1 MSKRRM
7 RVVFFGVVCL
17 VVFSFTWVIFAA
29 GEKGGKEAKANII
42 VYIPQ
47 VGFAGETSIAHY
59 NGAYYTAKK
68 YGYEFVMGDPNFDP
82 ATQVNMLEDYV
93 SEAKTTGNIAGI
105 VFQPVD
111 RKLSIAAVKKVNEA
125 GIPIIIFDTDLEGGC
140 EALAIVKTSLE
151 EEGRQAGNYLIEL
164 LEQKYGAPRGTV
176 LGILGPLGGPASS
189 GRTAGFREI
198 IDQYAGVKVI
208 EKPTDWQIP
217 KAESAA
223 RDVLTANPNIDAIYS
238 ASDYL
243 SEGIESGMHT
253 AGKVI
258 PSGEKGHVFW
268 VSIDGMGI
276 GLERIR
282 RGIMDFTS
290 SGNFHVQ
297 TIIATKMLIEYISEG
312 KAPKVGDVI
321 NGDYI
326 EDEHAYWAPAEVIS
340 HPVGP
345 LVNLMPYP
353 IDLSNVD
360 DPNLWGNIKWEA
372 PKE

>member
-1 MSKRRM
+1 MRR
-7 RVVFFGVVCL
+7 FSLKKLCFIVVC
-17 VVFSFTWVIFAA
+17 VFGILLSSLCFAA
-29 GEKGGKEAKANII
+29 GEREEEAKVI

-59 NGAYYTAKK
+59 NGAYYTARE
-68 YGYEFVMGDPNFDP
+68 YGYDFVMGDPNFDA
-82 ATQVNMLEDYV
+82 ATQVNMLEDYIA
-93 SEAKTTGNIAGI
+93 EAKSRGNIAGI
-105 VFQPVD
+105 IFQPVD
-111 RKLSIAAVKKVNEA
+111 RKMSISAVKRVNDA

-151 EEGRQAGNYLIEL
+151 EEGRQAGRFLVDRLTE
-164 LEQKYGAPRGTV
+164 KYGEPRGTV
-176 LGILGPLGGPASS
+176 LGILGPLSCPASS

-198 IDQYAGVKVI
+198 IDTYPKIKVI

-223 RDVLTANPNIDAIYS
+223 RDVLTVNKDVDAIYS

-243 SEGIESGMHT
+243 SEGIEAGMNA
-253 AGKVI
+253 AGRVA
-258 PSGEKGHVFW
+258 PAGSEGHIFW

-282 RGIMDFTS
+282 RKVMDFTS

-297 TIIATKMLIEYISEG
+297 TIIATKLLIEYNDTG
-312 KAPKVGDVI
+312 KRVKPGDVV

-326 EDEHAYWAPAEVIS
+326 DDAHAYWAPAPVVD

-345 LVNLMPYP
+345 VVELMPYP
-353 IDLSNVD
+353 IDLESVD
-360 DPNLWGNIKWEA
+360 DPHLWGNMKWEA
-372 PKE
+372 PKGK